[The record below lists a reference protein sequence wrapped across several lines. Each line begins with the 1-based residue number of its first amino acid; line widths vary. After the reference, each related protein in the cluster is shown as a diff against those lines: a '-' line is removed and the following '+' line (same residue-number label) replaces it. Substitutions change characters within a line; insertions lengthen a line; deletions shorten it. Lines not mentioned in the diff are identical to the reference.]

1 MFHTVHRASVKGVS
15 SPQELQRSSDRL
27 VEELH
32 RRGFFAG
39 IGSSQLLVALA
50 DCSQAAAD
58 VDPAAGLEG

>member
-15 SPQELQRSSDRL
+15 SPQDLQRSSDRL

-50 DCSQAAAD
+50 DCSADTD
-58 VDPAAGLEG
+58 VDPAAGLEA